1 MCISAKRNTRKDK
14 FQIKVYTHYLQV
26 VNENVVKE
34 KLKEEGT
41 PGSTF

>member
-14 FQIKVYTHYLQV
+14 FQIKVYIRYLQV
-26 VNENVVKE
+26 VNDNVVNE
-34 KLKEEGT
+34 KLEEGT